1 MDIIPN
7 LSVIWIDIC
16 SFQSNSLRITD
27 LLTISSYLEAFL
39 ELLPLI
45 HLLAPSLDDRKS
57 GMQIRLG
64 ITFNFS
70 L

>member
-1 MDIIPN
+1 MAESI
-7 LSVIWIDIC
+7 LSFGSIC
-16 SFQSNSLRITD
+16 SYQSNSLRITD

-39 ELLPLI
+39 ELLPPNSS
-45 HLLAPSLDDRKS
+45 AGTVPRYDRKS
-57 GMQIRLG
+57 VMQIRLG